1 MQGFCISARNEG
13 KIGAVYAAMC
23 REVGVEDCGEGGR
36 GQQEEEG
43 GGAS

>member
-13 KIGAVYAAMC
+13 KIGAVCAAMC
-23 REVGVEDCGEGGR
+23 REVGVEDCGEGGGNR
-36 GQQEEEG
+36 KRKA